1 MSSILLVLGVV
12 PVPKVIKM
20 PMRDQHRKQEGH
32 ATPQSSNPQ
41 PSIVLSFTNE
51 RDASLDM
58 ITRWIKLADQAL
70 CKHGNAR
77 GKA

>member
-1 MSSILLVLGVV
+1 MSSILLALGVV

-32 ATPQSSNPQ
+32 ATPEFSNPHS
-41 PSIVLSFTNE
+41 PIVLSFANE

-58 ITRWIKLADQAL
+58 ITRWIELADQAL
-70 CKHGNAR
+70 CKHGNDRRNA
-77 GKA
+77 